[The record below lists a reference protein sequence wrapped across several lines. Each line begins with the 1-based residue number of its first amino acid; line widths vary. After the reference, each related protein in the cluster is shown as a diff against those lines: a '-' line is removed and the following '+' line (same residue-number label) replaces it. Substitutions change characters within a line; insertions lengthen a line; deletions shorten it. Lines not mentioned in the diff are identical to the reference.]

1 MLECMDPNKFG
12 FIPDSSTTFAL
23 ISILH
28 HWSEATDGTGAHVI
42 VALLDYKKAFEL
54 VDHNLLMPRS
64 QTHCCQRGGG
74 LFTKQIS
81 TCKAE
86 SDCSSDFKPVPAGI
100 PQGTRIGPWLFL
112 VMINNLTSSNALSS
126 KRKFA
131 DDTTVSEIVPKFGA
145 SVLQDTVHDILR
157 WSNDNRFK
165 LNSLKCKELRIDF
178 RRENNLYTVSL
189 EANGNAF
196 EIVKSAKIIG
206 VTVRN
211 DLK

>member
-1 MLECMDPNKFG
+1 
-12 FIPDSSTTFAL
+12 
-23 ISILH
+23 
-28 HWSEATDGTGAHVI
+28 
-42 VALLDYKKAFEL
+42 
-54 VDHNLLMPRS
+54 
-64 QTHCCQRGGG
+64 
-74 LFTKQIS
+74 
-81 TCKAE
+81 
-86 SDCSSDFKPVPAGI
+86 
-100 PQGTRIGPWLFL
+100 
-112 VMINNLTSSNALSS
+112 MINNLTSSNALSS
-126 KRKFA
+126 ISKFA
-131 DDTTVSEIVPKFGA
+131 DDTGISKIVPKFGA
-145 SVLQDTVHDILR
+145 SVHQGTVHDILR